1 MGLVLDVEVSTDAPC
16 QEAVRGV
23 WRTVEM
29 SDVPG
34 KSCKQL
40 VLCEYALEAV
50 NTVFMMLCEC

>member
-34 KSCKQL
+34 KSCEQL
-40 VLCEYALEAV
+40 VFL
-50 NTVFMMLCEC
+50 